1 MRYCKYCGSQ
11 IPDNSFCNCPEA
23 LVERQETQNAFRQ
36 QQPTGYPQQQQPAGG
51 FPQQQQP
58 AGGFPQQQP
67 GGNPQQPG
75 GYPQTGGYPQQPGGY
90 PQQPGGFQPNPPR
103 QGKNFGQ
110 KLIEPFTI
118 YFKNPT
124 QAVQNRIN
132 DKDFLTPLIYISVLF
147 IVMLGVKCCIYGTEA
162 VKGKPYVDYNFGL
175 ALLAA
180 FISVIALCV
189 AYVISRFLIL
199 LVCGKK
205 PANPGD
211 LMLGSL
217 ISFGVNSIVPMGIIL
232 VGGLFYMATNVLA
245 YMFFALATVWYI
257 AACLLEIKDEFD
269 PKGNVFL
276 RLLMAGLIIGT
287 FVALY
292 FLLYR
297 GLFAMNV
304 RAVTTLRYYY

>member
-1 MRYCKYCGSQ
+1 MKFCKHCGSQ
-11 IPDNSFCNCPEA
+11 IPDNAVCNCPDA
-23 LVERQETQNAFRQ
+23 VAERQAAQNGVRQ
-36 QQPTGYPQQQQPAGG
+36 QPSAGSYPRTGGYPQQ
-51 FPQQQQP
+51 
-58 AGGFPQQQP
+58 
-67 GGNPQQPG
+67 QQPG

-90 PQQPGGFQPNPPR
+90 QPNPPR

-118 YFKNPT
+118 YFKDPT
-124 QAVQNRIN
+124 KAVKNRIN

-147 IVMLGVKCCIYGTEA
+147 LVVLGVSNCIYGTEA
-162 VKGKPYVDYNFGL
+162 VKGKPYIDYNFGFVI
-175 ALLAA
+175 LAA

-199 LVCGKK
+199 IVCGKK
-205 PANPGD
+205 PVNAGD
-211 LMLGSL
+211 IMLGSF
-217 ISFGVNSIVPMGIIL
+217 ISFGVNSIIPMGIML
-232 VGGLFYMATNVLA
+232 VGGLFYMATSMLA

-257 AACLLEIKDEFD
+257 AAGLLEIKDDFD

-276 RLLMAGLIIGT
+276 RLLMAALMIGT

-297 GLFAMNV
+297 GLFVMNV
-304 RAVTTLRYYY
+304 RAVTTIRYYY